1 VTSIRRWDPFAELR
15 GSMDRLFDDGFTRP
29 WRTAPRALEYQ
40 AGFPVEVSETSDGI
54 EVKALL
60 PGIRPEEVDITVS
73 NGVLTIKAEH
83 RAEKEDKKRDFYRRE
98 IRYGGFQRSLR
109 LPNGVDADKADASY
123 ENGVL
128 RLQLPKSEALRPKQI
143 KVGSAGDG
151 AKASDS

>member
-1 VTSIRRWDPFAELR
+1 
-15 GSMDRLFDDGFTRP
+15 MDRLFDDGFTRP

-83 RAEKEDKKRDFYRRE
+83 REEKEDKKRDFYRRE

-109 LPNGVDADKADASY
+109 LPNGVDADKANASY

-143 KVGSAGDG
+143 KVGG
-151 AKASDS
+151 ASNGAQASES

>member
-1 VTSIRRWDPFAELR
+1 MRSVRQRNHCGRALGQKTIVWRNTVTSITRWDPFAELR
-15 GSMDRLFDDGFTRP
+15 SSMDRLFDDGLTRP

-83 RAEKEDKKRDFYRRE
+83 R
-98 IRYGGFQRSLR
+98 
-109 LPNGVDADKADASY
+109 
-123 ENGVL
+123 
-128 RLQLPKSEALRPKQI
+128 
-143 KVGSAGDG
+143 
-151 AKASDS
+151 

>member
-1 VTSIRRWDPFAELR
+1 LRSRRR
-15 GSMDRLFDDGFTRP
+15 
-29 WRTAPRALEYQ
+29 
-40 AGFPVEVSETSDGI
+40 

-60 PGIRPEEVDITVS
+60 PGVRPEEVDITVS

-83 RAEKEDKKRDFYRRE
+83 REEKEDKKRDFYRRE

-128 RLQLPKSEALRPKQI
+128 RLQLPKSEALRPRQI
-143 KVGSAGDG
+143 KVGSAADG
-151 AKASDS
+151 AKASQS

>member
-1 VTSIRRWDPFAELR
+1 VTSITRWDPFAELR
-15 GSMDRLFDDGFTRP
+15 SSMDRLFDDGLTRP

-40 AGFPVEVSETSDGI
+40 AGFPVEVSETSDGV

-60 PGIRPEEVDITVS
+60 PGVRPEEVDITVS

-83 RAEKEDKKRDFYRRE
+83 REEKEDKKRDFYRRE

-128 RLQLPKSEALRPKQI
+128 RLQLPKSEALRPRQI
-143 KVGSAGDG
+143 KVGSAADG
-151 AKASDS
+151 AKASQS

>member
-1 VTSIRRWDPFAELR
+1 VTSITRWDPFAELR
-15 GSMDRLFDDGFTRP
+15 SSMDRLFDDGFTRP

-60 PGIRPEEVDITVS
+60 PGIRLEEVDITVS
-73 NGVLTIKAEH
+73 NGVLTIKGEH
-83 RAEKEDKKRDFYRRE
+83 REEKEDKKRDFYRRE

-109 LPNGVDADKADASY
+109 LPNGVDADKANASY

-143 KVGSAGDG
+143 KVGG
-151 AKASDS
+151 ASNGASES

>member
-1 VTSIRRWDPFAELR
+1 MTSNTRRDPFAELR
-15 GSMDRLFDDGFTRP
+15 GSMDRLFDDGFTRQ
-29 WRTAPRALEYQ
+29 WRIAPRALEYQ
-40 AGFPVEVSETSDGI
+40 AGFPVEVSETEDGVD
-54 EVKALL
+54 VKALL

-73 NGVLTIKAEH
+73 DGVLTIKAEH
-83 RAEKEDKKRDFYRRE
+83 RDEKEDKKRDFYRRE
-98 IRYGGFQRSLR
+98 IRYGAFQRSLR
-109 LPNGVDADKADASY
+109 LPKGVDADKADASY